1 MSVVIANVSEKS
13 KAQKKRIR
21 AGDRLISINGHAVTD
36 VLDYR
41 FYLNDSKLVLE
52 LETAKGT
59 HRKVRMRKDEGAD
72 IGLEFE
78 TYLMD
83 RQRCCKNKCVFCFI
97 DQLPKGLRESLYF
110 KDDDSRLSFLFGNYI
125 TMTNLDESEID
136 RIIEMHI
143 SPVNVSVHTMNP
155 ELRVQMMKNPAAA
168 TSLRYLK
175 KLADAGIKLNTQLV
189 LCPGIND
196 GKELQF
202 SLEELGKLYPAVES
216 IAAVPVGLTCH
227 REGLASLRGF
237 TGQEAQDVIAA
248 IEHFNWSFAQEN
260 GKSIAYAADEFF
272 LKAGQEIPGEDYYG
286 SYPQLENGVGMWA
299 LLRSEFL
306 DALENSQS
314 RSFEEGRHITCVTGA
329 AAYALIKELADRAN
343 EKFKGLQVDVVKAE
357 NRLFGSSVTVA
368 GLLCGEDIAFALQG
382 KDLGEKLIIPA
393 VALKRDEDIFL
404 DDMTLEELGKTVGV
418 AVVPVEN
425 DGAVLLDEML
435 F

>member
-1 MSVVIANVSEKS
+1 MSVVITKVSEKS
-13 KAQKKRIR
+13 KAHKKRIH
-21 AGDRLISINGHAVTD
+21 AGDRLISINGHTVTD

-41 FYLNDSKLVLE
+41 FYLNDSKLLLE
-52 LETAKGT
+52 LETVKGK
-59 HRKVRMRKDEGAD
+59 HRKVRICKDEGAD

-136 RIIEMHI
+136 RIIQMHI

-155 ELRVQMMKNPAAA
+155 DLRVEMMKNPAAE
-168 TSLRYLK
+168 TSLKYLK

-196 GKELQF
+196 GEELRF

-227 REGLASLRGF
+227 REGLAPLRGF
-237 TGQEAQDVIAA
+237 TQKEAQDVIAD
-248 IEHFNWSFAQEN
+248 IEHFNWRFAQEN
-260 GKSIAYAADEFF
+260 GESIAYAADEFF
-272 LKAGQEIPGEDYYG
+272 LKAGKEIPGEDYYG

-299 LLRSEFL
+299 LLKSEFL

-314 RSFEEGRHITCVTGA
+314 RSFEEGRHVTCVTGA

-343 EKFKGLQVDVVKAE
+343 EKFKGLKVDVVKAE

-382 KDLGEKLIIPA
+382 KELGEKLIIPA